1 MGSHIKLKDT
11 SKQWNMMYRLWIQI
25 QTSENQITFDILRQ
39 LNKVNMDYYTILRN
53 FVIDQR
59 DNILI

>member
-11 SKQWNMMYRLWIQI
+11 SKQWNTMYRLWIQI